1 MGREDQG
8 VAKSRSRYQVI
19 PRTLCFV
26 MHDQDVL
33 LLREGP
39 HKRLWAGLYNGV
51 GGHVE
56 PGEDIFSAVI
66 REVREETGLAVR
78 DVRLRGLV
86 HVDAGDPIT
95 GVLFFV
101 FTAIADDGQVEPSE
115 EGTLEWAPV
124 PALPVAEMVE
134 DVPVL
139 LSRVLAMG
147 PNTPPFFA
155 TSRYDENDRLVIAF
169 ADQEGM
175 NR

>member
-26 MHDQDVL
+26 LHDQDVL
-33 LLREGP
+33 LLRGGP

-56 PGEDIFSAVI
+56 PGEDILLAAV
-66 REVREETGLAVR
+66 REVREETGLAVH

-86 HVDAGDPIT
+86 HVDAGDPIS

-101 FTAIADDGQVEPSE
+101 FTAVADDRQVHRSE
-115 EGTLEWAPV
+115 EGVLEWVPV
-124 PALPVAEMVE
+124 TALPVSEMVE
-134 DVPVL
+134 DLPVL
-139 LSRVLAMG
+139 LARVLPMG
-147 PNTPPFFA
+147 AAAPPFFA
-155 TSRYDENDRLVIAF
+155 AFSYDENDRLVIVF
-169 ADQEGM
+169 ADQEDTD
-175 NR
+175 R